1 VFYGAFVTLGRMKPS
16 SMPKPVAK
24 LNHAWITQSRRRF
37 PEFLRVSDSPEV
49 QRNGVRGSVFEYPE
63 SLIMLIAVLSVK
75 CEEKTYLGIHRM
87 TCRYWSVISPD
98 KNLRPISESQLR
110 ERLKKICHTSR
121 RLAAFILQLFPQA
134 VID

>member
-1 VFYGAFVTLGRMKPS
+1 MKPS

-24 LNHAWITQSRRRF
+24 LNHAWITHTHRCF
-37 PEFLRVSDSPEV
+37 LEFLRVSEFPEV
-49 QRNGVRGSVFEYPE
+49 HRNGVRGSVFEYPE

-75 CEEKTYLGIHRM
+75 CKEKTYLGIHRM
-87 TCRYWSVISPD
+87 TCRYWSVITPD

-110 ERLKKICHTSR
+110 ERLKKICHASR
-121 RLAAFILQLFPQA
+121 RPAAFIFQLLPQA